1 MPVVSLRWRNCRFG
15 LIKGVQDGK
24 LTLVFTHK
32 GIAKDGKK
40 AQYYENVLIGKVR
53 ERSLL
58 RRIAAQLIRKWQE
71 AEVTDK
77 GSVKFR
83 IRSVREV

>member
-1 MPVVSLRWRNCRFG
+1 MPVVSLRWLNCRFG

-40 AQYYENVLIGKVR
+40 KSTIVKTFGLGK
-53 ERSLL
+53 
-58 RRIAAQLIRKWQE
+58 
-71 AEVTDK
+71 
-77 GSVKFR
+77 
-83 IRSVREV
+83 